1 MFYNENT
8 MLFKQRGIELQTN
21 LADKSYEK
29 LISGEW
35 KLGFISDNQGL
46 NNKEND
52 KYYQT
57 VQVKDLGQDKNHRS
71 FKNKVQVKLIDGSI
85 VNQHIIHWV
94 KSYGYF
100 CVTTNSFWDQ
110 FD

>member
-1 MFYNENT
+1 MI
-8 MLFKQRGIELQTN
+8 FKQNNFEIQTN
-21 LADKSYEK
+21 LGGKSYNQLLNGK
-29 LISGEW
+29 W

-46 NNKEND
+46 DDENNDN
-52 KYYQT
+52 YYHT
-57 VQVKDLGQDKNHRS
+57 VQVKDQGQGQGQDEKNHRS
-71 FKNKVQVKLIDGSI
+71 FNNKVQVKLIDGSI

-94 KSYGYF
+94 KSDGYF